1 RGDLPR
7 KVHGAGASRGRHWQP
22 IASIQR
28 GPDVGRAHSLAL
40 VHARDPAHRAGG
52 RDTPSDRSPVRMPL
66 PDALPARSA
75 ALGRRGAGM
84 AGTAA
89 PPLGRLPFRQRA
101 RPSARGGESALIP
114 AHEWAA
120 RAAPE
125 PEPEPSTRRTEM
137 KASMTT
143 ATQLMAA
150 PMTRREWLL

>member
-1 RGDLPR
+1 
-7 KVHGAGASRGRHWQP
+7 
-22 IASIQR
+22 
-28 GPDVGRAHSLAL
+28 
-40 VHARDPAHRAGG
+40 
-52 RDTPSDRSPVRMPL
+52 RSPVRMPL

-75 ALGRRGAGM
+75 ALCRGGAGM

-101 RPSARGGESALIP
+101 RPSARGGESVLIP

-150 PMTRREWLL
+150 PMTRREWLLLMGAGTAAALVPGGVLAQGKPQRGGVLRVSAFANPSSLDPATGGAGS